1 MTRLRLS
8 LALLTLLS
16 LAACGFHLRVKADLP
31 FTALYVETSGYS
43 QFVAELKR
51 AISAGSNARITER
64 EDQADAMLTIDS
76 ESRER
81 IILSLSGGGK
91 VREFQ
96 LRYKVAYRLRDSG
109 GKTVMSSGEIFL
121 KRDLIYD
128 DTQILAKESEEVL
141 LYRDMQND
149 AVQQLLRR
157 LSAVRLPS

>member
-1 MTRLRLS
+1 
-8 LALLTLLS
+8 LLTLLS
-16 LAACGFHLRVKADLP
+16 FTACGFHLRVKADLP
-31 FTALYVETSGYS
+31 FSVLYVETSGYS